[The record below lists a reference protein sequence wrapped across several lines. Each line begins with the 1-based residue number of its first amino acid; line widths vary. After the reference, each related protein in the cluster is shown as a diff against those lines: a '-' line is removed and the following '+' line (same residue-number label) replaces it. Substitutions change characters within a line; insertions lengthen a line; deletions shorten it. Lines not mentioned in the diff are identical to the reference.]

1 MVQLLIRQGP
11 TSAALVIGE
20 TDERPDL
27 HEVSGELALKVVGAV
42 KDRGLEMPEAFL
54 AAGITPPNLTHIVL
68 CKAPLTAGIR
78 DGFLQRRLRP
88 IPAKAV
94 GIVGLVKVIV
104 QGPDQ
109 AALLVLKV
117 ATLGTALEPE
127 LLGISHARSLG
138 IAVDKDVLR
147 IGLVNEDTVV
157 ERQDHARQDELIA
170 VDHMLVEAA
179 IALAALV
186 T

>member
-27 HEVSGELALKVVGAV
+27 HEVSGELALEVVGAV
-42 KDRGLEMPEAFL
+42 KDWRLEMPEAFL

-88 IPAKAV
+88 IPAETISV
-94 GIVGLVKVIV
+94 VGLVQVIV
-104 QGPDQ
+104 QGPDE

-117 ATLGTALEPE
+117 ATLGAALEPE
-127 LLGISHARSLG
+127 LLGIGYARPLG
-138 IAVDKDVLR
+138 VAVDKDILR
-147 IGLVNEDTVV
+147 VGLVDEDTVV
-157 ERQDHARQDELIA
+157 ERQHHARQDELVA
-170 VDHMLVEAA
+170 VDHVLIEAA
-179 IALAALV
+179 IALSALV